1 MDLLIGPGW
10 VDCRIGRGL
19 TLDWEIG
26 QQLVVRDWA
35 KIEIASADGSAEWQK
50 GLASHCRLTK
60 WGDQTGIGAGL
71 TLWQWICYGMDWQWN
86 YVTCKSILR

>member
-26 QQLVVRDWA
+26 QRLVVKDWA
-35 KIEIASADGSAEWQK
+35 KIEIASADRSRI
-50 GLASHCRLTK
+50 CRVVK
-60 WGDQTGIGAGL
+60 RIGISL
-71 TLWQWICYGMDWQWN
+71 SFN
-86 YVTCKSILR
+86 